1 VMGLDTALAT
11 LLQEAVP
18 PDVARVK
25 KAA

>member
-1 VMGLDTALAT
+1 MGLDTALAT